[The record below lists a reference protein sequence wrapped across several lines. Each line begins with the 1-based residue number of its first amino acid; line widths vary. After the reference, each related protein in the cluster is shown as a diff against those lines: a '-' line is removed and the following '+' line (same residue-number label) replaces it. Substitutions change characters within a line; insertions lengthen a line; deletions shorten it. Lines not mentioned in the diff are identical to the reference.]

1 MTANTAERRRIH
13 KLQVARRLVQILVVV
28 YIIAVPAV
36 ARYVNYLSARELD
49 KNIEKW
55 DGELQ
60 GDALVGLDRVFRAM
74 PDGEIERMDQ
84 LVRNRGQV
92 LDYAQEVRG
101 GMWSAEIGEL
111 SITDPLAAA
120 ESVAASGTAEKVL
133 LISLIFPLIVTLLL
147 GRVFCSWICPVNL
160 LLEFTDKLRKVL
172 RFLELKPRD
181 IRFSRWI
188 KHTLLATGLVLA
200 AFLAMPVLGY
210 VYPPAIV
217 GRELHDLVF
226 GLFDSAEIGEYGF
239 NINGLTWLSLVLVV
253 IMAVE
258 ITVSRR
264 WWCRYICPGGALY
277 SLLGAARLVRVR
289 RKKEGCTR
297 CGTCIT
303 SCTMGLSPMTD
314 KMGIECDNCGV
325 CISHCS
331 GGVLGYSSCMGRGK
345 EKTPD
350 LAGEAV
356 DEAGGES

>member
-133 LISLIFPLIVTLLL
+133 LISLIFPLINKCLL
-147 GRVFCSWICPVNL
+147 GVKVFIEGCSHYTVIVDRNTI
-160 LLEFTDKLRKVL
+160 LLE
-172 RFLELKPRD
+172 
-181 IRFSRWI
+181 
-188 KHTLLATGLVLA
+188 
-200 AFLAMPVLGY
+200 
-210 VYPPAIV
+210 
-217 GRELHDLVF
+217 
-226 GLFDSAEIGEYGF
+226 
-239 NINGLTWLSLVLVV
+239 
-253 IMAVE
+253 
-258 ITVSRR
+258 
-264 WWCRYICPGGALY
+264 
-277 SLLGAARLVRVR
+277 
-289 RKKEGCTR
+289 
-297 CGTCIT
+297 
-303 SCTMGLSPMTD
+303 
-314 KMGIECDNCGV
+314 
-325 CISHCS
+325 
-331 GGVLGYSSCMGRGK
+331 
-345 EKTPD
+345 
-350 LAGEAV
+350 
-356 DEAGGES
+356 